1 METQRV
7 RGHGFV
13 LTLLIPANPWVFKT
27 RLKINIPYKYVS

>member
-1 METQRV
+1 METQWV

-13 LTLLIPANPWVFKT
+13 LSLPIPTNPWVFKT